1 MGNEALKQFGS
12 LLPEAQIDVREGESL
27 DVLLASLGSE
37 KSSHISINLAENSH
51 VSLSFASFGTGAS
64 KVEIEAHLK
73 KGATFEGMVAA
84 LSSKES
90 NKQIYVSV
98 IHDEGETQGV
108 AKAYGIVAEKSS
120 LTLSGVSHIL
130 KGSKKSDTRQE
141 SRVIVFD
148 KGCKVNASP
157 ILKIDEND
165 VSASHASAEGRLNE
179 EHLFYLESRGVPE
192 REARKL
198 IMYGYLYP
206 VIQRFS
212 EEEQTRL
219 IGEMERSIA

>member
-27 DVLLASLGSE
+27 DILLASLGSE

-51 VSLSFASFGTGAS
+51 VSLSFASFGIGAS